1 MKSHTLFI
9 SDLHLCPQETHITH
23 AFLDFLE
30 NTAPAADALYILGD
44 FFESYVGDDNRTD
57 FINSIIEALAKLTK
71 TGLPVFLMHGNRD
84 FLIGKQF
91 AAASG
96 VTLIP
101 DPTIITLYNQKLL
114 LMHGDSLCT
123 EDKKHQRFRKITGY
137 KLVQK
142 LFLLLPLSF
151 RLKFAHDLRE
161 HSMQENRYKNVEI
174 MDVSQKEVDRVI
186 KKYHA
191 DKLIHGHTHR
201 PMISEKRIVL
211 GSWETQ
217 GNYLA
222 IDKQGTIQSILPNK

>member
-9 SDLHLCPQETHITH
+9 SDLHLCEHETQITRT
-23 AFLDFLE
+23 FFDFLE
-30 NTAPAADALYILGD
+30 NTAPKADALYILGD

-57 FINSIIEALAKLTK
+57 FINSIIDALAKLTK

-84 FLIGKQF
+84 FLIGKAF

-96 VTLIP
+96 VTLIS
-101 DPTIITLYNQKLL
+101 DPTIITLYHQKLL

-123 EDKKHQRFRKITGY
+123 LDKSHQRFRKITGN
-137 KLVQK
+137 KIIQT
-142 LFLLLPLSF
+142 LFLWLPLSF
-151 RLKFAHDLRE
+151 RKKLADDLRKE
-161 HSMQENRYKNVEI
+161 SMKENRYKSAEI
-174 MDVSQKEVDRVI
+174 MDVSQAEVDRFI

-201 PMISEKRIVL
+201 PMVSEKRIVL

-217 GNYLA
+217 GNYLSVSEDG
-222 IDKQGTIQSILPNK
+222 ITFFPLC

>member
-9 SDLHLCPQETHITH
+9 SDLHLSPQEPHITR
-23 AFLDFLE
+23 AFFDFLE
-30 NTAPAADALYILGD
+30 HIAPTADALYILGD
-44 FFESYVGDDNRTD
+44 FFESYIGDDNRID
-57 FINSIIEALAKLTK
+57 FIDSIIHALAALTK

-91 AAASG
+91 AATSG
-96 VTLIP
+96 LTIIP
-101 DPTIITLYNQKLL
+101 DPPIITLYNQTLL
-114 LMHGDSLCT
+114 LMHGDTLCT
-123 EDKKHQRFRKITGY
+123 ADKKHQRFRKITGY
-137 KLVQK
+137 KFVQK

-151 RLKFAHDLRE
+151 RLKFAHDLRA
-161 HSMQENRYKNVEI
+161 HSTQENRYKNAEI
-174 MDVSQKEVDRVI
+174 MDVSQTEVDRVI

-217 GNYLA
+217 ANYLSVSNSDG
-222 IDKQGTIQSILPNK
+222 IRLLPIN